1 MNRPRIPGTLRIP
14 RTSENPR
21 TARILPAVRAVL
33 RPGRARRAHAVL
45 AAALATGLLAPALLG
60 AAPAAAATPT
70 ASCTS
75 DKAGLAAKL
84 AKDITAALKGRKS
97 TAAVALYDRTTGTS
111 CTLRGTTTYD
121 SASVVKATVL
131 ATLLWDSKKHN
142 RFLTARETELAT
154 AMITKSDNNATTA
167 LWKQLGVTKVKAFLK
182 AAGMTRTVPGSGG
195 YWGLTQIT
203 AQDEL
208 RLLTLLSAK
217 NSVLSDNARSYEL
230 GLMRKVVSSQRWGTP
245 AGAPAGVT
253 VQVKNG
259 WLPRATHGWRVHS
272 VGAFTGK
279 GHDYAITVL
288 THDNKTMNDGVNT
301 IQAVARAVHK
311 DLSPA
316 VAARTTSPPAA
327 PQEAVPAVP
336 EAPAVRM
343 LTATPRP

>member
-1 MNRPRIPGTLRIP
+1 MKEQPRI
-14 RTSENPR
+14 S
-21 TARILPAVRAVL
+21 
-33 RPGRARRAHAVL
+33 RRAK
-45 AAALATGLLAPALLG
+45 AALSVALATGVLAPVALG

-70 ASCTS
+70 VSCTS
-75 DKAGLAAKL
+75 GKAGLAAKL
-84 AKDITAALKGRKS
+84 SKDITAALKGRSS
-97 TAAVALYDRTTGTS
+97 TTAVALYDRTTKTN
-111 CTLRGTTTYD
+111 CTLRATTKYD

-131 ATLLWDSKKHN
+131 ATLLWDNKKHN
-142 RFLTARETELAT
+142 RYLTQREINLST
-154 AMITKSDNNATTA
+154 AMITKSDNNATTS

-182 AAGMTRTVPGSGG
+182 AAGMTHTVPGSGG

-208 RLLTLLSAK
+208 RLLTLLTAK
-217 NSVLSDNARSYEL
+217 NSVLSDNARAYEL

-245 AGAPAGVT
+245 AGAPSGVT

-272 VGAFTGK
+272 IGAFTGK

-288 THDNKTMNDGVNT
+288 TQDNKTMNDGINT

-311 DLSPA
+311 DLNPA
-316 VAARTTSPPAA
+316 VAAKTTSTIAPPAA

>member
-1 MNRPRIPGTLRIP
+1 MKEQPRI
-14 RTSENPR
+14 S
-21 TARILPAVRAVL
+21 
-33 RPGRARRAHAVL
+33 RRAK
-45 AAALATGLLAPALLG
+45 AALSVALATGVLAPVALG

-70 ASCTS
+70 VSCTS
-75 DKAGLAAKL
+75 GKAGLAAKL
-84 AKDITAALKGRKS
+84 SKDITAALKGRNS
-97 TAAVALYDRTTGTS
+97 TMAVALYDRTTKTN
-111 CTLRGTTTYD
+111 CTLRATTKYD

-131 ATLLWDSKKHN
+131 ATLLWDNKKHN
-142 RFLTARETELAT
+142 RYLTQREINLST
-154 AMITKSDNNATTA
+154 AMITKSDNNATTS

-182 AAGMTRTVPGSGG
+182 AAGMTHTVPGSGG

-208 RLLTLLSAK
+208 RLLTLLTAK
-217 NSVLSDNARSYEL
+217 NSVLSDSARAYEL

-245 AGAPAGVT
+245 AGAPSGVT

-272 VGAFTGK
+272 IGAFTGK

-288 THDNKTMNDGVNT
+288 TQDNKTMNDGINT

-311 DLSPA
+311 DLNPA
-316 VAARTTSPPAA
+316 VAAKTTSTIAPPAA

>member
-1 MNRPRIPGTLRIP
+1 MKEQPRIT
-14 RTSENPR
+14 
-21 TARILPAVRAVL
+21 
-33 RPGRARRAHAVL
+33 RRAKAALSVALAAGVL
-45 AAALATGLLAPALLG
+45 APVALG

-70 ASCTS
+70 VSCTS
-75 DKAGLAAKL
+75 GKAGLAAKL
-84 AKDITAALKGRKS
+84 SKDITAALKDRKS
-97 TAAVALYDRTTGTS
+97 TTAVALYDRTTKTN
-111 CTLRGTTTYD
+111 CTLRATTKYD

-131 ATLLWDSKKHN
+131 ATLLWDNKKHN
-142 RFLTARETELAT
+142 RYLTQREINLST
-154 AMITKSDNNATTA
+154 AMITKSDNNATTS

-182 AAGMTRTVPGSGG
+182 AAGMTHTVPGSGG

-208 RLLTLLSAK
+208 RLLTLLTAK
-217 NSVLSDNARSYEL
+217 NSVLSDNARAYEL

-245 AGAPAGVT
+245 AGAPSGVT

-272 VGAFTGK
+272 IGAFTGK

-288 THDNKTMNDGVNT
+288 TQDNKTMNDGINT

-311 DLSPA
+311 DLNPA
-316 VAARTTSPPAA
+316 VAAKTTSTIAPPAA

>member
-1 MNRPRIPGTLRIP
+1 MKEQPRIF
-14 RTSENPR
+14 
-21 TARILPAVRAVL
+21 
-33 RPGRARRAHAVL
+33 RRAKAALSVTLAAGVL
-45 AAALATGLLAPALLG
+45 APVALG

-70 ASCTS
+70 VSCTS
-75 DKAGLAAKL
+75 GKAGLAAKL
-84 AKDITAALKGRKS
+84 SKDITAALKGRKS
-97 TAAVALYDRTTGTS
+97 TTAVALYDRTTKTD
-111 CTLRGTTTYD
+111 CTLRATTKYD

-131 ATLLWDSKKHN
+131 ATLLWDNKKHN
-142 RFLTARETELAT
+142 RYLTQREINLST
-154 AMITKSDNNATTA
+154 AMITKSDNNATTS

-182 AAGMTRTVPGSGG
+182 AAGMTHTVPGSGG

-208 RLLTLLSAK
+208 RLLTLLTAK
-217 NSVLSDNARSYEL
+217 NSVLSDNARAYEL

-245 AGAPAGVT
+245 AGAPSGVT

-272 VGAFTGK
+272 IGAFTGK

-288 THDNKTMNDGVNT
+288 TQDNKTMNDGVNT

-311 DLSPA
+311 DLNPA
-316 VAARTTSPPAA
+316 VAAKTTSTIAPPAA

>member
-1 MNRPRIPGTLRIP
+1 MTGSHITR
-14 RTSENPR
+14 
-21 TARILPAVRAVL
+21 
-33 RPGRARRAHAVL
+33 RARGALSVAL
-45 AAALATGLLAPALLG
+45 AAGVLVPVALG
-60 AAPAAAATPT
+60 AAPAVAATPT
-70 ASCTS
+70 VSCTS
-75 DKAGLAAKL
+75 GKAGLAAKL
-84 AKDITAALKGRKS
+84 SKDITAALKGRKS
-97 TAAVALYDRTTGTS
+97 TTAVALYDRTTKTNCS
-111 CTLRGTTTYD
+111 LRATTKYD

-131 ATLLWDSKKHN
+131 ATLLWDNKKHN
-142 RFLTARETELAT
+142 RYLTQREINLTT
-154 AMITKSDNNATTA
+154 AMITKSDNNATTS

-182 AAGMTRTVPGSGG
+182 AAGMTHTVPGSGG

-203 AQDEL
+203 AQDEQ
-208 RLLTLLSAK
+208 RLLTLLTAK

-245 AGAPAGVT
+245 AGAPSGVT

-272 VGAFTGK
+272 IGAFTGK

-288 THDNKTMNDGVNT
+288 TQDNKTMNDGINT

-311 DLSPA
+311 DLNPA
-316 VAARTTSPPAA
+316 VAAKTTSTIAPPAA

-343 LTATPRP
+343 LTATPQP